1 MTEFDFNCRS
11 LFFSTAPSGPPQM
24 ISAIPRSDTERRL
37 EISWS
42 EPNCIDVNDAGVTG
56 YKVRYGLA
64 SDSPSQRS
72 VMDTDATTRAY
83 TVRGALSVF
92 LEYVVEVAVV
102 NSEGV
107 GPYSEPMRVVI
118 VGGKH

>member
-1 MTEFDFNCRS
+1 
-11 LFFSTAPSGPPQM
+11 M

-37 EISWS
+37 EIIWS

-72 VMDTDATTRAY
+72 VMDTDATTRTY

-92 LEYVVEVAVV
+92 LVYVVEVAVV